1 MEKFQLSNAM
11 NVVYAGYSAE
21 YSVCLAVHVGHINE
35 PKKGIA
41 ALFEKVLLL
50 QVKGIIPV
58 FGGTMTVFTAGNED
72 LEEALSTVAQI
83 FNQSLIT
90 DEMVALAKE
99 AIFKQTQEATAL
111 VMRQMKLL
119 YKHTAFGAARMM
131 MPDDYLAVVHSYSAD
146 DVRYFM
152 QTYYTAANIDLV
164 ISGPRIPL
172 ADLKDAVGLYFKQL
186 PQGVAQPRFVGNIYT
201 GGFTRMA
208 VAGNT
213 LTRLMFGWDVSRLT
227 LDDSAVMNVMMS
239 MFWKQVEQAFAKAGI
254 DAQVEFRIAGYYG
267 ARTVRLLAAAD
278 YDAQIMAD
286 IIMAEVNHICDIP
299 ASDELMVQ
307 SRNMAVNEKLDKY
320 EKSDD
325 AALEKIW
332 QMNGRS
338 VSSDT
343 SSRIE
348 EIKDVDA
355 DAVQVLAQRVFRG
368 SKPAVVLIADVEM
381 PFYSLSD
388 ICEKLKTQI

>member
-1 MEKFQLSNAM
+1 MEKFQLNNAM
-11 NVVYAGYSAE
+11 NVVFAGYSTE

-35 PKKGIA
+35 PKKGLA

-50 QVKGIIPV
+50 QLKGIIPV
-58 FGGTMTVFTAGNED
+58 FCGTVTVYTAGNED
-72 LEEALSTVAQI
+72 LEEALAIVAQI
-83 FNQSLIT
+83 FNPDLIT

-111 VMRQMKLL
+111 VMRRMKLL
-119 YKHTAFGAARMM
+119 YKHTAFNNPNFI
-131 MPDDYLAVVHSYSAD
+131 MPDDYLAVVNSYSAE
-146 DVRYFM
+146 DVRHFM

-172 ADLKDAVGLYFKQL
+172 ADLKDAVGLYFKSL
-186 PQGVAQPRFVGNIYT
+186 PQGETQPRFVGNIYT

-227 LDDSAVMNVMMS
+227 LEDSAVMNVMMS

-267 ARTVRLLAAAD
+267 ARTVRLLVAAD

-286 IIMAEVNHICDIP
+286 IIMAEVNHICDTV

-332 QMNGRS
+332 QMIGRS
-338 VSSDT
+338 ASSDT

-381 PFYSLSD
+381 PFYSLTE